1 MSRWHE
7 LSVFAAIGPTA
18 ESSGDLMAQRR
29 RRRHLLLGLVGVL
42 GAMRLMAERMEVGF
56 AGWKM
61 DQMGLGPGAL
71 LRLRRT
77 GNLKQIWCKPV
88 SKYFQLSCIQ

>member
-1 MSRWHE
+1 
-7 LSVFAAIGPTA
+7 
-18 ESSGDLMAQRR
+18 MAQRR
-29 RRRHLLLGLVGVL
+29 LGHRGGHLLLGLVGVL

-77 GNLKQIWCKPV
+77 GSFGHSRKLEEDLVQTTV